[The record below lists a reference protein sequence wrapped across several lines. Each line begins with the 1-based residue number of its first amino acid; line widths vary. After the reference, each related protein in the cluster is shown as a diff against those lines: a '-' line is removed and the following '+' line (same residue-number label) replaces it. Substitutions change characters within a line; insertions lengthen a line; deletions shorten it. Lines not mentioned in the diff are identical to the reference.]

1 MKISTRGRYALRMLI
16 DIAENQDKGFVALKD
31 ISERQNISKKYLEQ
45 IVPLLNSAGFLTAGR
60 GFMGGYKI
68 DGRLSAIS
76 VADILRA
83 TEGSLSP
90 VACLEGDE
98 NTCERMGFC
107 DTLYIWK
114 GLMEVMEDYLEDISL
129 ADIINRKNRN
139 KNDDYVLL

>member
-16 DIAENQDKGFVALKD
+16 DIAENQEKGFVALKD
-31 ISERQNISKKYLEQ
+31 ISIRQNISKKYLEQ
-45 IVPLLNSAGFLTAGR
+45 IVPLLNTAGFLTAGR

-68 DGRLSAIS
+68 NGRLSAYT
-76 VADILRA
+76 VADILRT
-83 TEGSLSP
+83 TEGSLAP
-90 VACLEGDE
+90 VACLENEE
-98 NTCERMGFC
+98 NICERMGMC

-114 GLMEVMEDYLEDISL
+114 GLMEVMENYLEDITL